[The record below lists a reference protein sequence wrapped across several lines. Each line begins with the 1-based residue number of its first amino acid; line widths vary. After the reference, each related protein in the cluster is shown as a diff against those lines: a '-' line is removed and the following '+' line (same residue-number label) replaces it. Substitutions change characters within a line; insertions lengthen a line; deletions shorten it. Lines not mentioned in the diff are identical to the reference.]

1 MENPKSILDLQTKD
15 NEIQTAK
22 NRLNEIDD
30 QLSDESSVSDASK
43 IDEAIKLQFQ
53 NLSSK
58 IRKLEGDNLSLL
70 SQQKSVT
77 TKIYGGAISSEKELA
92 ALQEELSS
100 LESKIEGL
108 EDSLLSAMVDYDRY
122 EEGVKKSADNL
133 SSVLEKRKTQLESIT
148 KEKGKLEQDIIDLQ
162 VNREKL
168 QIEIPST
175 VYTTYE
181 RLRKSKDG
189 LAVSVMRGERCSACN
204 ISVPN
209 KIAQAIGTPDNIS
222 FCNSCQRILITDD

>member
-58 IRKLEGDNLSLL
+58 IRKLEGDNLSLI

-77 TKIYGGAISSEKELA
+77 TKIYGGSITSEKELA
-92 ALQEELSS
+92 ALQEELNT

-122 EEGVKKSADNL
+122 EEGVKKSAKNL
-133 SSVLEKRKTQLESIT
+133 SSVLERRKTQLESIT
-148 KEKGKLEQDIIDLQ
+148 KEKSKLEKHMINLQ
-162 VNREKL
+162 AIREEL

>member
-70 SQQKSVT
+70 SHQKSVT
-77 TKIYGGAISSEKELA
+77 TKIYGGSITSEKELA
-92 ALQEELSS
+92 ALQEELNT

-122 EEGVKKSADNL
+122 EEGVKKSAKNL
-133 SSVLEKRKTQLESIT
+133 SSVLERRKTQLESIT
-148 KEKGKLEQDIIDLQ
+148 KEKSKLEKHMINLQ
-162 VNREKL
+162 AIREEL

-209 KIAQAIGTPDNIS
+209 KIAQTIGTPDNIS